1 MRVGGLPAADR
12 SGIMPGRGV
21 RAVAVRVEDGWCY
34 CVGGSGV
41 FGFGVDRKENETGAQ
56 VSRSAHT
63 FERAKRDRANGLCPH
78 TRSACRAA
86 KLCAIDNAADG
97 CVTSVSSVYSSCGKC
112 RSVNGGCKFKCFK
125 NASREAR

>member
-1 MRVGGLPAADR
+1 M
-12 SGIMPGRGV
+12 
-21 RAVAVRVEDGWCY
+21 AVRVEDGWCY

-41 FGFGVDRKENETGAQ
+41 FVFGVDRKENETGAQ
-56 VSRSAHT
+56 VNRSAT
-63 FERAKRDRANGLCPH
+63 ANARMEELRKKGLCPH

-125 NASREAR
+125 RRHLGTAQPLPKRAC